1 MRIRS
6 FILNHNYKIIALAK
20 PASVLRA
27 YYWLVLMCF
36 LNSIP
41 NSQADAVFNS
51 INKLPSDTTQTSQ
64 TTEKVH
70 TLDWIDLL
78 PAYVDRQV
86 LMEHYADLVIQR
98 LDPPADLQAQQQIL
112 KELQQAPVNKEL
124 DGLRIRLAGY
134 MTVLNDLE
142 GKITEFLLV
151 PYSGAGIYQPAP
163 PANQMIIVRLK
174 PEQALSLEQAY
185 ESVWVEGRLKIQA
198 EETSIAQ
205 VSYLLDDAQVSLYTA
220 EDARQAA
227 VQEAQHEHEHEVTV
241 DHAHED

>member
-1 MRIRS
+1 MARV
-6 FILNHNYKIIALAK
+6 K
-20 PASVLRA
+20 PASTLRA
-27 YYWLVLMCF
+27 YCLLVLMG
-36 LNSIP
+36 LQHGIP
-41 NSQADAVFNS
+41 NSQADVALNS
-51 INKLPSDTTQTSQ
+51 INKLPSATAAANQITD
-64 TTEKVH
+64 KVRP
-70 TLDWIDLL
+70 LDWIDLL
-78 PAYVDRQV
+78 PAHVDRQA

-112 KELQQAPVNKEL
+112 KELQQAPINKEL
-124 DGLRIRLAGY
+124 EGLRIRLAGY

-163 PANQMIIVRLK
+163 PANQMILVRLK

-205 VSYLLDDAQVSLYTA
+205 VSYLLDDAQVRLYTA

>member
-1 MRIRS
+1 MG
-6 FILNHNYKIIALAK
+6 LQYG
-20 PASVLRA
+20 
-27 YYWLVLMCF
+27 
-36 LNSIP
+36 IP
-41 NSQADAVFNS
+41 NSQADVALNS
-51 INKLPSDTTQTSQ
+51 INKPPNAIAAANQTID
-64 TTEKVH
+64 KVRP
-70 TLDWIDLL
+70 LDWIDLL
-78 PAYVDRQV
+78 PAHVDRQA

-112 KELQQAPVNKEL
+112 KELQQAPINKEL
-124 DGLRIRLAGY
+124 EGLRIRLAGY

-151 PYSGAGIYQPAP
+151 PYSGAGIYQPVP

-205 VSYLLDDAQVSLYTA
+205 VSYLLDDVQVSLYTA